1 MNSRMSCSLLPAA
14 SWLRISLRR
23 STASGALESASVWF
37 WHTRQRSSWARSLV
51 LFSSNGSSAA
61 TALENSTR
69 NKSRCLTTAVE
80 LLHQRHDL
88 LPGGLGRERADVL
101 VADHA
106 LAVDDVG
113 FGHAVHA
120 VVDADAAGGVEYR
133 ELVRVAVALEPGQ
146 RVLARVLV
154 VQPDHRRDARA
165 RELADH
171 RVLDQAGRAPRGP
184 DVEDPHAAQHVFVRE
199 RLLRRVEPRQL
210 EARRGLADERRGH
223 FARIERQAD
232 REQRDQRDKNSDDPV
247 HPHAATFTS
256 SSVF

>member
-1 MNSRMSCSLLPAA
+1 MKSRTSCSLLPAA

-37 WHTRQRSSWARSLV
+37 WHTRQRSSCARL
-51 LFSSNGSSAA
+51 LTRDSSGGSSAR
-61 TALENSTR
+61 TAVEMSMNR
-69 NKSRCLTTAVE
+69 KSLTTAVQ
-80 LLHQRHDL
+80 LGDQRPDL
-88 LPGGLGRERADVL
+88 LLRHLGRERPDVL

-154 VQPDHRRDARA
+154 VQPDHRRDAGA

-184 DVEDPHAAQHVFVRE
+184 DVEDPHAAQHVLVRE

-210 EARRGLADERRGH
+210 EPRRGLADE
-223 FARIERQAD
+223 
-232 REQRDQRDKNSDDPV
+232 
-247 HPHAATFTS
+247 
-256 SSVF
+256 